1 MHLLQSPLTNMISLA
16 LLGKLAGT
24 VIVGPLTEKLGHKR
38 TMFITCSTQ
47 IVGVIST

>member
-1 MHLLQSPLTNMISLA
+1 MHLLQSSLKDVISLA

-38 TMFITCSTQ
+38 AMFITCSTQ
-47 IVGVIST
+47 IVGVVST